1 PGETEIIVGS
11 GPAIEGLDRRV
22 LERQV
27 AQAAGLGDLIRV
39 VGRSKKS
46 HDLYLRVSRRSPSAI
61 VRSDILPDLPLSVFT
76 VFNNPRLSADSTL
89 LIEAPILEISRNV
102 GLVAVGGRRI
112 SLKVK

>member
-1 PGETEIIVGS
+1 M
-11 GPAIEGLDRRV
+11 
-22 LERQV
+22 
-27 AQAAGLGDLIRV
+27 
-39 VGRSKKS
+39 
-46 HDLYLRVSRRSPSAI
+46 
-61 VRSDILPDLPLSVFT
+61 RSDILPDLPLSVFT